1 MPKLWATRQLPFL
14 SCPAHICLPLTS
26 APHIVGVYLLRG
38 AALKLLKHQFY
49 WGSGQ
54 LAPLAMGATVMT
66 RGSCAALGK
75 DVVFEPK
82 DNSFKVKKN
91 KK

>member
-1 MPKLWATRQLPFL
+1 MSRCQSCGLQGSCHFSLALPTSAFL
-14 SCPAHICLPLTS
+14 LPLL
-26 APHIVGVYLLRG
+26 PYIVGVYLLRG
-38 AALKLLKHQFY
+38 AALKLLKHQYY

-66 RGSCAALGK
+66 QGSCAALGK

-82 DNSFKVKKN
+82 DKRF
-91 KK
+91 

>member
-14 SCPAHICLPLTS
+14 SCLPTSAFLLPLL
-26 APHIVGVYLLRG
+26 PYIVGVYLLRG
-38 AALKLLKHQFY
+38 AALKLLKHQYY

-66 RGSCAALGK
+66 QGLLWSPR
-75 DVVFEPK
+75 
-82 DNSFKVKKN
+82 
-91 KK
+91 